1 MKSRIILSS
10 ILLAAASSVY
20 AQPSGQRD
28 ADADADVEIDVGG
41 PEAKA
46 MLPVKLD
53 KIIEAVVSLSPDLA
67 KARVDRTVAKASA
80 EAERR
85 DQAWVMSANTSYGQ
99 NGIADHKEAPPYS
112 VVEQDTLQANLGL
125 GRKLPTGGQIKFEVG
140 TQHQHTEYNVLNT
153 LINSTQTQD
162 ASNNPGGGSA
172 MPTAEEAW
180 NIQSHA
186 SLQYTQPLVRGLG
199 DVAIANQTKA
209 DLAAVEATIKAQLSA
224 EDTIKDIISTYW
236 ELAYSTAEVDVR
248 LQALD
253 MARRQEQV
261 THEQMRAGTVSTT
274 AINAVKYEIYSRQ
287 EAVQKAQIDVEAK
300 SMELLRKAGLDL
312 TRRDTVLHPAENLE
326 IGEDEFDIDE
336 VLARAKTA
344 NRKLAALKI
353 QRKSAEVD
361 IRVADDLTRPQ
372 VDLQASGG
380 LIGIGDS
387 VSDSFSGIGN
397 HDGYEFQVGLN
408 VQWELS
414 GAAKKGLEAAQA
426 RKKRVDIDEADAA
439 RQIEEQTVLAAKQVA
454 AARNRV
460 SNAQKAAAVAE
471 ENVRS
476 EKAQFL
482 AARTTNYNVMQRQG
496 ELVNARLAIVRAQAD
511 YHIAVATLQYFS
523 GTLLDQ
529 YGVDVRPHA
538 HR

>member
-1 MKSRIILSS
+1 MKSRIILST

-28 ADADADVEIDVGG
+28 ADADADVEIDVAG
-41 PEAKA
+41 PEAKS

-67 KARVDRTVAKASA
+67 KARVDRTVAHASA

-85 DQAWVMSANTSYGQ
+85 DQAWVMTANTSYAQ
-99 NGIADHKEAPPYS
+99 NGIADHVEAPPYA

-140 TQHQHTEYNVLNT
+140 TQHQHTEYT
-153 LINSTQTQD
+153 LLNSTQTQD
-162 ASNNPGGGSA
+162 ASNGAGGGSG
-172 MPTAEEAW
+172 MPTSEEAW
-180 NIQSHA
+180 NIQSKA
-186 SLQYTQPLVRGLG
+186 SIQYTQPLVRGLG
-199 DVAIANQTKA
+199 DVAFANQTKA
-209 DLAAVEATIKAQLSA
+209 DLAAVEATIKAQLTA
-224 EDTIKDIISTYW
+224 EDTMKDIIGTYW

-261 THEQMRAGTVSTT
+261 THEQMRAGTVSNT
-274 AINAVKYEIYSRQ
+274 AVNAVQYEIYSRQ

-312 TRRDTVLHPAENLE
+312 TRRDTILHPAENLE

-361 IRVADDLTRPQ
+361 IRVANDLTRPQ
-372 VDLQASGG
+372 VDFQASAGVIG
-380 LIGIGDS
+380 LGDT
-387 VSDSFSGIGN
+387 VGDSFSGIGN
-397 HDGYEFQVGLN
+397 HDGYELQVGLN
-408 VQWELS
+408 VAWELS

-426 RKKRVDIDEADAA
+426 KKKRVDIDEADAS

-460 SNAQKAAAVAE
+460 GNAKKAAAVAE

-482 AARTTNYNVMQRQG
+482 AGRTTNYNVMQRQG

-511 YHIAVATLQYFS
+511 YHIAVATLQYFA
-523 GTLLDQ
+523 GTLLEQ

>member
-1 MKSRIILSS
+1 MKSRIILST
-10 ILLAAASSVY
+10 ILLAAAGSVY

-28 ADADADVEIDVGG
+28 ADADASVEVDVGG

-67 KARVDRTVAKASA
+67 KARADRTIAKASA

-85 DQAWVMSANTSYGQ
+85 DQAWVFTANTSYAQ
-99 NGIADHKEAPPYS
+99 NGMADHVQAPPYA
-112 VVEQDTLQANLGL
+112 VVEQDTIQGNVGLQK
-125 GRKLPTGGQIKFEVG
+125 KLPTGGQLKFEVG
-140 TQHQHTEYNVLNT
+140 SQHQHTEYNILNT
-153 LINSTQTQD
+153 LLNSTQP
-162 ASNNPGGGSA
+162 AENGSGGGSG
-172 MPTAEEAW
+172 MPTSEDAW

-186 SLQYTQPLVRGLG
+186 SIAYTQPLVRGLG

-209 DLAAVEATIKAQLSA
+209 DLAAIEATVKAQLTA
-224 EDTIKDIISTYW
+224 EDTLKDIVATYW

-248 LQALD
+248 LQSLD
-253 MARRQEQV
+253 MAKRQEQV
-261 THEQMRAGTVSTT
+261 THEQMRAGTVSNT
-274 AINAVKYEIYSRQ
+274 AINAVQYEIYSRQ
-287 EAVQKAQIDVEAK
+287 EAVEKAQIDVEAK

-312 TRRDTVLHPAENLE
+312 TRRDTILHPAENLE

-353 QRKSAEVD
+353 QRKSADVD
-361 IRVADDLTRPQ
+361 VRVADDLTRPQ
-372 VDLQASGG
+372 VDFQASAG
-380 LIGIGDS
+380 LLGLGDN
-387 VSDSFSGIGN
+387 VSDSLSGIGKAN
-397 HDGYEFQVGLN
+397 GYEFQVGLN
-408 VQWELS
+408 VAWELS

-426 RKKRVDIDEADAA
+426 KKKRIDIDEADAS

-460 SNAQKAAAVAE
+460 SNAKKAAAVAE

-476 EKAQFL
+476 EKAMFL
-482 AARTTNYNVMQRQG
+482 AGKTTNYNVMQRQG

-511 YHIAVATLQYFS
+511 YHIAVATLQYYS

-529 YGVDVRPHA
+529 YGIDVRPHA
-538 HR
+538 QR

>member
-1 MKSRIILSS
+1 MSS
-10 ILLAAASSVY
+10 ILLAAAGSVY

-28 ADADADVEIDVGG
+28 ADADADVEVDVAG

-67 KARVDRTVAKASA
+67 KARVDRTVAHAAA

-85 DQAWVMSANTSYGQ
+85 DQAWVMTANTSYAQ
-99 NGIADHKEAPPYS
+99 NGVADHTEAPPYS
-112 VVEQDTLQANLGL
+112 IVEQDTLQANIGL
-125 GRKLPTGGQIKFEVG
+125 GRKLPTGGQLKFELG
-140 TQHQHTEYNVLNT
+140 TQHQHTEYDITNNLV
-153 LINSTQTQD
+153 ST
-162 ASNNPGGGSA
+162 AANGGGSGSD
-172 MPTAEEAW
+172 MPASEEAW
-180 NIQSHA
+180 NIQSKA
-186 SLQYTQPLVRGLG
+186 SIQFTQPLVRGLG
-199 DVAIANQTKA
+199 DVALANQTKA

-224 EDTIKDIISTYW
+224 EDTMKDIISTYW

-248 LQALD
+248 LQSLD
-253 MARRQEQV
+253 MAKRQEQV

-274 AINAVKYEIYSRQ
+274 AINAVQYEIYSRQ

-312 TRRDTVLHPAENLE
+312 KRRDTVLQPAENLE

-353 QRKSAEVD
+353 ERKSAEVD

-380 LIGIGDS
+380 LVGLGQS
-387 VSDSFSGIGN
+387 VGDSFSGIGN
-397 HDGYEFQVGLN
+397 KDGYEFQVGLSMS
-408 VQWELS
+408 WELS

-426 RKKRVDIDEADAA
+426 KKKRVDIDEADAS

-460 SNAQKAAAVAE
+460 MSAKKAAAVAE

-482 AARTTNYNVMQRQG
+482 AGKTTNYNVMQRQG

-511 YHIAVATLQYFS
+511 FHIAVATLQYYA
-523 GTLLDQ
+523 GTLLEQ
-529 YGVDVRPHA
+529 YGIDVRPHA